1 MKKKELKKMNDM
13 TRIDQLTHTEV
24 NQVKGGKA
32 KIEGNLNIKISN
44 SK

>member
-13 TRIDQLTHTEV
+13 TLVDQLTHTEV